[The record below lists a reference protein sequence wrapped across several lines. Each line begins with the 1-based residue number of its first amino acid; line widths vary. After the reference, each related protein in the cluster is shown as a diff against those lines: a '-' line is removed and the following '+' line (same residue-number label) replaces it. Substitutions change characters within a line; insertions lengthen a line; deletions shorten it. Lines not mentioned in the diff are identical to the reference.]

1 MSRVALWPIAILC
14 ASISIAPAAAEL
26 RDSYTPVPIVALGP
40 IEEPDD
46 YVVLTAGGKDDAR
59 EISLARGAPPAQPSF
74 AQAMA
79 GQDVHLGEEL
89 RTAIAEA
96 LLTKRL
102 KVVPAN
108 GEKAHYRLDVAIPVH
123 TVTYSDTAKDESLLP
138 GFVVLVMVR
147 DMRTGEIRARDR
159 IVYGRTDIESSHTL
173 DCDQRFRFASEDAL
187 LADPKTAADG
197 LRAGVAAVAQEIAG
211 ILAR

>member
-14 ASISIAPAAAEL
+14 ASISIAPASAEL
-26 RDSYTPVPIVALGP
+26 RDSYTPIPVVALGP

-46 YVVLTAGGKDDAR
+46 YVVLTAGVGKDDAR
-59 EISLARGAPPAQPSF
+59 AISLARRAQPKPSF

-79 GQDVHLGEEL
+79 DQDVHLGAEL

-102 KVVPAN
+102 KVIPAD
-108 GEKAHYRLDVAIPVH
+108 GQKAHYRLDVAIPVH
-123 TVTYSDTAKDESLLP
+123 TVTYSDTAKDDSLLP
-138 GFVVLVMVR
+138 GFVALVMVR

-159 IVYGRTDIESSHTL
+159 IVYGRTDIESAHTL
-173 DCDQRFRFASEDAL
+173 ECDERFRFASEDAL
-187 LADPKTAADG
+187 LADPKAAADG
-197 LRAGVAAVAQEIAG
+197 LRAGVAAMAQEIAA

>member
-26 RDSYTPVPIVALGP
+26 RDSYTPVTIVALGP

-46 YVVLTAGGKDDAR
+46 YVLLNAGPGKDDAR
-59 EISLARGAPPAQPSF
+59 AISLARGAPAQPSF

-79 GQDVHLGEEL
+79 GQDLHLGEEL

-123 TVTYSDTAKDESLLP
+123 TVTYSDTAKDDSLVP

-159 IVYGRTDIESSHTL
+159 IVYGRTDIESAHTL
-173 DCDQRFRFASEDAL
+173 DSDERFRFASEDAL

-197 LRAGVAAVAQEIAG
+197 LRAGVTAVAKEIAG
-211 ILAR
+211 ILSR